1 MSKKKKEKL
10 NIFKVILTI
19 LFMAII
25 IFFVT
30 SGTEMLKNPID
41 VFILEKGA
49 ISYEEASERIYN
61 TR

>member
-1 MSKKKKEKL
+1 
-10 NIFKVILTI
+10 
-19 LFMAII
+19 MAII

-49 ISYEEASERIYN
+49 ISYEEATERIYN
-61 TR
+61 TRRKGISRGKLPKWNGSNCFRK

>member
-10 NIFKVILTI
+10 NIFKV
-19 LFMAII
+19 II

-49 ISYEEASERIYN
+49 ISYEEATERIYN